1 MSGIDEVIARARQ
14 GGGGFAERKQFKLA
28 RRRAI
33 EKLRRFALADPYFY
47 ILEII
52 QAAIAGHAD
61 FVDIACAEGE
71 VLISW
76 TGGSLRED
84 ELAQLFDFLF
94 ASKER
99 LDLAH
104 VRSLA
109 LGVNALMLFE
119 PEQVVIESGDGTP
132 GNTARMVVRAGAE
145 SVEVGRGQGTMA
157 GTYVR
162 ASKLNREKVANETG
176 RRGDDDGGLEYATVE
191 SRCLTAPVPLVF
203 NGQPLFGWSRQRVPN
218 LFGYEKARSFDE
230 GDMYGSIGLKPH
242 GGEPSFQLLTH
253 GVWVQSYQYELI
265 KGYKLGGVICFDR
278 LHKTVDHSG
287 FVRDDRF
294 EELWLRLRPHAE
306 AMIGGKQ
313 LTTAK
318 ITSIGGLAYS
328 PNELRELLRT
338 HPRVVVLPPPD
349 ASESES
355 EGASEGGI
363 ESKAS
368 ISAWRGSTIA
378 RLLDAELLRVPDTQ
392 VSALRVLGGRELLL
406 WRPHVGDRADQ
417 EFYSQSPVEPLTPYL
432 LPPVEIAAPSLEQL
446 VTVLLGELVPAT
458 GEPIHSEIWTRVL
471 AEMQADGRLVV
482 EARGGPLAARVA
494 AQLRVMLGETGA
506 IRASLLTPVRP
517 SEASNGLL
525 VRVTSAGR
533 LLAQRSFASAYPGR
547 TLDVE
552 LPTAQPSTLRR
563 HGLDQ
568 RIAEVFAEL
577 AVPVLREQDRRTL
590 AGLGVGKI
598 EPDSAAARLALQV
611 LSRVTVVRLRA
622 ARPGRMAAGLSFS
635 LLRPVAGTDPFS
647 LELLRTVS
655 GRPLSLR
662 ALALLSDDT
671 AGLVYGTITEVP
683 ADLDGL
689 DTDRILALDTASER
703 TLIGLLGEAGYVRVD
718 ARDVLTEQHGVKV
731 RDVALGLREYVEF
744 PLPIEG
750 QVERLA
756 ELDEAGRVELL
767 DALVQGLI
775 DRMLGRAD
783 EQGGDPLA
791 LEEHR
796 RQTVRLLQWYACRE
810 LAAGQRDALERAKL
824 LDLPLFLDIDGE
836 AWSLRQVHAALCSPE
851 GLLVH
856 HAHVLGA
863 AELGVL
869 TEAAL
874 TPRSSVGQPS
884 SLAVSAFCHRLLL
897 PLGRVRLAFDFD
909 LDDLEA
915 TRNPLEA
922 ASAFLVSAPF
932 ESPTATGLLGV
943 PAVRP
948 SEFRI
953 QVRVRGRGSIAALD
967 EVAHQYGIVGSLEL
981 DDADWTEATI
991 DELLGRID
999 AQAQALLETLIT
1011 KLPELG
1017 EGAPEHAR
1025 AREDAAVHVLLSLLG
1040 EQLTLT
1046 AGPTGL
1052 AAELGSALAQRIA
1065 SLPLFDTGATTLVSA
1080 QRMIDHFRRHFETS
1094 VTARAGLAHVPRFDW
1109 DSVLVAG
1116 ALPAVRAWLD
1126 ARLQPSRVV
1135 TPASVGVPSQAAP
1148 VDTSSDECPTWSP
1161 DRRLPLDLLAAN
1173 LGYWLERLRPD
1184 PREHAGRRERATR
1197 VWVAPHEVSTDS
1209 KGDLIA
1215 GGDMRVDIYGK
1226 HPLVEHACASPTAS
1240 SFAWVLLAVYAFLNA
1255 GDTGI
1260 SNYHEV
1266 QFQMLVADALLDG
1279 RLRVLELAD
1288 ALGSSP
1294 S

>member
-1 MSGIDEVIARARQ
+1 MAAIDEVIARARQ
-14 GGGGFAERKQFKLA
+14 GGSGFAERKQFKLA

-47 ILEII
+47 ILELI
-52 QAAIAGHAD
+52 QAAIAGKAD
-61 FVDIACAEGE
+61 FVDIACADGE
-71 VLISW
+71 LLISW

-162 ASKLNREKVANETG
+162 ASKLDRDKVAKETG

-203 NGQPLFGWSRQRVPN
+203 NGQPLFGWSRQRVPG
-218 LFGYEKARSFDE
+218 LFGYEKARGFDE
-230 GDMYGSIGLKPH
+230 GDLYGSIGLKPH

-253 GVWVQSYQYELI
+253 GVWVQSYQYELV
-265 KGYKLGGVICFDR
+265 KGYKLGGIVCFDR

-294 EELWLRLRPHAE
+294 EEMWLRLRPYAE
-306 AMIGGKQ
+306 ALIGGKE
-313 LTTAK
+313 LATAK
-318 ITSIGGLAYS
+318 ITSVGGLAYS

-338 HPRVVVLPPPD
+338 HPRVVAMPPD
-349 ASESES
+349 DAI
-355 EGASEGGI
+355 EGETSVPT
-363 ESKAS
+363 
-368 ISAWRGSTIA
+368 WRGSTIA
-378 RLLDAELLRVPDTQ
+378 RMLEAELLRVPDTQ
-392 VSALRVLGGRELLL
+392 LSALRVLGGRELLL
-406 WRPHVGDRADQ
+406 WRPHVGDSEDQ
-417 EFYSQSPVEPLTPYL
+417 EFYSQSPVELPGPHL
-432 LPPVEIAAPSLEQL
+432 LPPIDLAAPSLEAL
-446 VTVLLGELVPAT
+446 VTALLGEVAAAT
-458 GEPIHSEIWTRVL
+458 GEPLHPDIWMRVL
-471 AEMQADGRLVV
+471 AEMRAGGRLVV
-482 EARGGPLAARVA
+482 EAREAPLAKRVA
-494 AQLRVMLGETGA
+494 AQLRVTLGETGTIQA
-506 IRASLLTPVRP
+506 RLFTPIDP
-517 SEASNGLL
+517 GEASSGLL
-525 VRVTSAGR
+525 VRVTSTGR
-533 LLAQRSFASAYPGR
+533 LLEQRLFASAYPGR

-563 HGLDQ
+563 HGLAQ

-577 AVPVLREQDRRTL
+577 AVPLLREQDRRAL

-611 LSRVTVVRLRA
+611 LSRVTVARLRA
-622 ARPGRMAAGLSFS
+622 ARPGRMAPGLSFS
-635 LLRPVAGTDPFS
+635 LLRPVAGIDPLA

-662 ALALLSDDT
+662 ALALLSDET
-671 AGLVYGTITEVP
+671 AGLVYGTIAEVP

-689 DTDRILALDTASER
+689 DTDRILALDAASER

-718 ARDVLTEQHGVKV
+718 ARDVLTEALGVKV

-750 QVERLA
+750 QVERIA
-756 ELDEAGRVELL
+756 ELDEDGRAELL
-767 DALVQGLI
+767 EALVQGLV

-783 EQGGDPLA
+783 ELHGEPLA

-796 RQTVRLLQWYACRE
+796 RQAVRLLQWYACSE
-810 LAAGQRDALERAKL
+810 LAAGHRDVLERAKL
-824 LDLPLFLDIDGE
+824 LDLPLFLDIDGQV
-836 AWSLRQVHAALCSPE
+836 WSLRQVHAALCSRE

-856 HAHVLGA
+856 HAHVFGA

-869 TEAAL
+869 TEAVL
-874 TPRSSVGQPS
+874 MPRANTGQPS
-884 SLAVSAFCHRLLL
+884 SLAVSAFSHRLLL
-897 PLGRVRLAFDFD
+897 ALGRVRLAFDFD
-909 LDDLEA
+909 LDDTEVVH
-915 TRNPLEA
+915 NQMES
-922 ASAFLVSAPF
+922 ASAFLVCAPF
-932 ESPTATGLLGV
+932 ESPTATGVLGV
-943 PAVRP
+943 PAMRP
-948 SEFRI
+948 SEYRI

-981 DDADWTEATI
+981 DNSDWNEATI
-991 DELLGRID
+991 DELLGCID

-1011 KLPELG
+1011 KLPELADHG
-1017 EGAPEHAR
+1017 EHGPKR
-1025 AREDAAVHVLLSLLG
+1025 SREDEAVHVLLNLLG

-1046 AGPTGL
+1046 AGPTGMV
-1052 AAELGSALAQRIA
+1052 AELGSALAQRIA

-1080 QRMIDHFRRHFETS
+1080 QRMIDHLRRHFETH
-1094 VTARAGLAHVPRFDW
+1094 VTAQAGASLVPRLDW
-1109 DSVLVAG
+1109 DSVLVPG
-1116 ALPAVRAWLD
+1116 ALPSVRAWLD

-1135 TPASVGVPSQAAP
+1135 TPASVGVPQAASP
-1148 VDTSSDECPTWSP
+1148 VPSHDEWPTWNP

-1173 LGYWLERLRPD
+1173 LTYWLERLRPD
-1184 PREHAGRRERATR
+1184 PRVHAGRRERATR
-1197 VWVAPHEVSTDS
+1197 AWVAPHEISADS
-1209 KGDLIA
+1209 KEDLIA
-1215 GGDMRVDIYGK
+1215 GGDQRVDIYGA
-1226 HPLVEHACASPTAS
+1226 HPLVEQACASPTAS
-1240 SFAWVLLAVYAFLNA
+1240 NFAWVLLAVYAFLNA
-1255 GDTGI
+1255 GTTMI

-1266 QFQMLVADALLDG
+1266 QFQLLVADALLDG
-1279 RLRVLELAD
+1279 RLRVLDLVEKR
-1288 ALGSSP
+1288 GRGTS
-1294 S
+1294 